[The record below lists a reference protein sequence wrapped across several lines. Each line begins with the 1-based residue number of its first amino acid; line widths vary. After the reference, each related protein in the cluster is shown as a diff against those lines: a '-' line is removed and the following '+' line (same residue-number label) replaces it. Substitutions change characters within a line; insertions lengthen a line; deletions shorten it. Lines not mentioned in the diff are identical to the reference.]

1 MSIFD
6 HLRARYKHTSY
17 RCADASQNFLV
28 KKRNKKKRKSVK
40 KGEEENSR
48 SFVIWSAILGAPSV
62 CCIHV
67 GLDVQ

>member
-1 MSIFD
+1 MRLKISWI
-6 HLRARYKHTSY
+6 RRGRRRK
-17 RCADASQNFLV
+17 RRGRREKR
-28 KKRNKKKRKSVK
+28 KKRE